1 MFARS
6 IVNSIGDRQ
15 MVDLRAKARQ
25 EKKEQIPSTETCAWK
40 SSPSVPCTFVNCF
53 LYMSIVD
60 RSKESQNQ
68 LAWFQGNQED
78 SKQIFIMNDFNGYQK
93 YSSFKTGF
101 PS

>member
-1 MFARS
+1 
-6 IVNSIGDRQ
+6 
-15 MVDLRAKARQ
+15 
-25 EKKEQIPSTETCAWK
+25 
-40 SSPSVPCTFVNCF
+40 
-53 LYMSIVD
+53 MSIVD

-78 SKQIFIMNDFNGYQK
+78 SKQIFIMNDFNGYEK